1 MRRPRIEDLALAREL
16 AELAI
21 LDLALDVSARVLRFE
36 HPTATE
42 LPEPTDPP
50 TLNLA
55 RELLQR
61 IRGLRAELRRYR
73 IAIDKSR
80 KQVDDYPF

>member
-36 HPTATE
+36 HPTAAE